1 MLKRGNGKKNKI
13 LTDIRKN
20 STNQAVQLYQSLK
33 PKHWLLHEDR
43 KVHSALIRLRTKHN
57 NLRANLAKFMDR
69 KTEEE
74 LDTEQFDPSCRLGCK
89 EAEDETHVLL
99 KCPHFN
105 TARAKLA
112 TSLNRLNCHLSL
124 KTLTGLDQ
132 KKKAKQIQIRGHVVR
147 FLKETK
153 LMNDL

>member
-1 MLKRGNGKKNKI
+1 
-13 LTDIRKN
+13 
-20 STNQAVQLYQSLK
+20 
-33 PKHWLLHEDR
+33 
-43 KVHSALIRLRTKHN
+43 
-57 NLRANLAKFMDR
+57 MDR

-74 LDTEQFDPSCRLGCK
+74 LDTEQLDPSCRLGCK

-124 KTLTGLDQ
+124 KTLTGLDP
-132 KKKAKQIQIRGHVVR
+132 KKKQNKSK
-147 FLKETK
+147 FETMWSGSSKK
-153 LMNDL
+153 LNL